1 MTQANQN
8 NPGGIDPLA
17 GGEGQDGE
25 SQIQDKVDYRTYRK
39 AVDNE
44 KKLKQAL
51 AERETRLAEFEKQQ
65 QAANEAKLLEQNQH
79 LTVIEQLKKQ
89 NEELNGKIQSF
100 HEAQTFSRKMHA
112 AVGLLHQKGI
122 QLDQK
127 YLDLIPA
134 DAIQVD
140 AEGKPD
146 MASVVKAVDSFIKE
160 HPRLVAALPNDLPG
174 TRPGNSSTT
183 LTYEAWTKLPPKEKK
198 ERFKDIKQ

>member
-8 NPGGIDPLA
+8 NPGGIDPNA

-25 SQIQDKVDYRTYRK
+25 SQIPDKVDYRTYK
-39 AVDNE
+39 KTVDNE

-51 AERETRLAEFEKQQ
+51 ADREARLAEFEKQQ

-89 NEELNGKIQSF
+89 NDELNGKIQSF
-100 HEAQTFSRKMHA
+100 HEQQTFSRKMHKV
-112 AVGLLHQKGI
+112 VGLLQQKGI

-127 YLDLIPA
+127 YLDLIPV
-134 DAIQVD
+134 DQIQVD
-140 AEGKPD
+140 AEGNPD
-146 MASVVKAVDSFIKE
+146 MTSVVKVADSFVKE
-160 HPRLVAALPNDLPG
+160 HPRLVTPLPNDLPG

-183 LTYEAWTKLPPKEKK
+183 LTYEAWTKLPPKEKR